1 MTISYHL
8 DVSSASIFS
17 FLRLLFRWKASIWKI
32 VLKELII
39 WTIVYLL
46 IAIFYRCDYFLTP
59 QQKTNFAAVANYCEN
74 GLNYIPLTFIIG
86 FFVSTVASRWTVIF
100 DRVGYVESQALY
112 VANYIRGDDDETR
125 ILRRTLVRYLCLM
138 QALVFRDISVSVRKR
153 FPTLDSL
160 ISAGLLHKTEKEIL
174 ESMKLKY
181 DAYWL
186 PSLWISTLIWRARR
200 ENKISHDILA
210 GKLYDEV
217 IRYRSGLQTVCT
229 YDWIPVPLVY
239 AQAIFLVAYFYF
251 AVCLI
256 SRQFIVN
263 ETNTTN
269 NSDTIDPIL
278 PIMTMIEFFFII
290 GWVKVAQGLL
300 NPFGEDDDDFECNY
314 LIDKN
319 LATSLCI
326 VDDEYD
332 NVPEIRKDRFWRN
345 SEAKPLYSIASLA
358 VAGKQLIGS
367 AIKFKLETKGDGP
380 EMVIRKLSKQI
391 SKQSSLQGFSRIS
404 TGAHKRSITNSKKRR
419 SEFRT
424 GSKSLGESSLRCRR
438 WPELQTKGDEPEM
451 VIRKFSKQISKQS
464 SLQGFSR
471 ISTGAHKR
479 SITNSKKRRSEF
491 RTGSKSLGESSL
503 RCRRW
508 PECSADVMHDV
519 NTEVRELD
527 EIGSPERSRVPRLSH
542 STSEDHSMVLLIFIS
557 LTFTL

>member
-8 DVSSASIFS
+8 DVSSASLSS

-46 IAIFYRCDYFLTP
+46 IAIFYRSEYFLTS
-59 QQKTNFAAVANYCEN
+59 QQKTNFAAIANYCEN

-100 DRVGYVESQALY
+100 ERIGYVESQALY

-160 ISAGLLHKTEKEIL
+160 ISAGLLLKAEKEIL
-174 ESMKLKY
+174 ESVELKY
-181 DAYWL
+181 DTYWL

-200 ENKISHDILA
+200 ENKISHDLLA

-251 AVCLI
+251 TVCLI
-256 SRQFIVN
+256 SRQFIVDG
-263 ETNTTN
+263 TNTAN
-269 NSDTIDPIL
+269 NNDTIDPIL
-278 PIMTMIEFFFII
+278 PIMTMIEFFFTI

-358 VAGKQLIGS
+358 VAGNRLIGS
-367 AIKFKLETKGDGP
+367 AMKIKLETKEDEP
-380 EMVIRKLSKQI
+380 EMIVRKLSKQI
-391 SKQSSLQGFSRIS
+391 SKQPSLQGFPKIS
-404 TGAHKRSITNSKKRR
+404 AGTHKRSITNSKKRR

-424 GSKSLGESSLRCRR
+424 GSKSLGESSLGYRR
-438 WPELQTKGDEPEM
+438 
-451 VIRKFSKQISKQS
+451 R
-464 SLQGFSR
+464 
-471 ISTGAHKR
+471 
-479 SITNSKKRRSEF
+479 
-491 RTGSKSLGESSL
+491 
-503 RCRRW
+503 
-508 PECSADVMHDV
+508 PECSADGMHDV
-519 NTEVRELD
+519 NTEVRDVDRIE
-527 EIGSPERSRVPRLSH
+527 GAERSRIPRLSH
-542 STSEDHSMVLLIFIS
+542 SISEDHNMKYHNHSSHIASMQLPTSQREALSEQQGNTNDRRLEYPASSNRSSFENANDS
-557 LTFTL
+557 S